1 MLIFKFYFF
10 YPKLVLKFASS
21 KNNKN
26 EINDLQYVSY
36 DVEKSAEI
44 TIA

>member
-1 MLIFKFYFF
+1 M
-10 YPKLVLKFASS
+10 FAAT
-21 KNNKN
+21 KKQQN

>member
-1 MLIFKFYFF
+1 MFV
-10 YPKLVLKFASS
+10 PS
-21 KNNKN
+21 KSKKN
-26 EINDLQYVSY
+26 EINDLQYVLY